1 MKLVKVSFF
10 IIIKLL
16 FFNNFFMNQEYF
28 FQLWEI
34 YGTKIISAVIMILVL
49 FIITKIISKIFKKL
63 SKKDKNNHVFIL
75 LNKVINIF
83 IWIIWWITLLSN
95 LGFDVSALIAWA
107 GIWGLALAL
116 ASQKTVANI
125 FGAVSIIINRPF
137 KIWDTIAVWSN
148 KWVVKDIGI
157 IYLQIENEEWN
168 IVFIPNETLIS
179 ASIENKKTAKK

>member
-83 IWIIWWITLLSN
+83 IWII
-95 LGFDVSALIAWA
+95 
-107 GIWGLALAL
+107 
-116 ASQKTVANI
+116 
-125 FGAVSIIINRPF
+125 
-137 KIWDTIAVWSN
+137 
-148 KWVVKDIGI
+148 
-157 IYLQIENEEWN
+157 
-168 IVFIPNETLIS
+168 
-179 ASIENKKTAKK
+179 